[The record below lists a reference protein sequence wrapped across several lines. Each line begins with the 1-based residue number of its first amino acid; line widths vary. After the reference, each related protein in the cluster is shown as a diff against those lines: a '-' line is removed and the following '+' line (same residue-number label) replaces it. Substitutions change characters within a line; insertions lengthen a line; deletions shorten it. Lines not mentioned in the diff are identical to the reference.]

1 MIISVNII
9 IGSNSA
15 TADWNINITWKIKKN
30 ILECSGHII
39 MEINKMESNKN
50 VSWRLVMYK
59 MFCFYFVL
67 ERMKHRFNASSLMSE
82 RGQKEVE
89 ALYALLTFLMEV

>member
-30 ILECSGHII
+30 ILECNGHII
-39 MEINKMESNKN
+39 MEINKMESKDII
-50 VSWRLVMYK
+50 K
-59 MFCFYFVL
+59 
-67 ERMKHRFNASSLMSE
+67 
-82 RGQKEVE
+82 
-89 ALYALLTFLMEV
+89 

>member
-30 ILECSGHII
+30 ILECNGHII

-50 VSWRLVMYK
+50 VSWRLVTYET
-59 MFCFYFVL
+59 FCSYFVS
-67 ERMKHRFNASSLMSE
+67 ERMKHRFNASSIMSE
-82 RGQKEVE
+82 RGQRRLKRFM
-89 ALYALLTFLMEV
+89 LY

>member
-1 MIISVNII
+1 MQWTYNN
-9 IGSNSA
+9 GNKQ
-15 TADWNINITWKIKKN
+15 NGIKK
-30 ILECSGHII
+30 
-39 MEINKMESNKN
+39 KMSIVSLDLQFNAKN
-50 VSWRLVMYK
+50 VSWRLVMYE
-59 MFCFYFVL
+59 MFCSCFVL